1 MPKHVYQLAQIN
13 IGRILEPLDSP
24 VMAGF
29 VNNLDQ
35 INALAESSPGF
46 VWRLVGEG
54 NNATSLRP
62 YDDDFMLVNMSVW
75 ESVEHLQTY
84 VYKSNHTDFLRQ
96 RKQWFSLMKEAYYC
110 LWWVKTGHIPTVSE
124 AKERL
129 DYMREHGET
138 ARAFT
143 FKNVFPAP
151 GEGN

>member
-13 IGRILEPLDSP
+13 IGRILAPTDSP
-24 VMAGF
+24 IMAEF
-29 VNNLDQ
+29 MNNLDQ

-62 YDDDFMLVNMSVW
+62 YDDDMMLVNMSVW
-75 ESVEHLQTY
+75 ESVEQLQTF

-96 RKQWFSLMKEAYYC
+96 RKQWFSLMAEAYYC
-110 LWWVKTGHIPTVSE
+110 MWWVKAGHIPTVSE

-138 ARAFT
+138 TTAFT

-151 GEGN
+151 G